1 MILFSLIGFMMLH
14 LLIRAM
20 EETFHSKSL
29 IVLIEFIECPVPNI
43 TFLLDIDVSEG
54 FARKINDKK
63 DRIESSGNT
72 FFENVRKGY
81 LELSK
86 NNERIKLLDAKK
98 QIGDLHQE
106 IVSLVEKYL

>member
-1 MILFSLIGFMMLH
+1 MVIAVFHERIFSVADTTNAGINIL
-14 LLIRAM
+14 
-20 EETFHSKSL
+20 T
-29 IVLIEFIECPVPNI
+29 
-43 TFLLDIDVSEG
+43 
-54 FARKINDKK
+54 RKVDDKK

-106 IVSLVEKYL
+106 IVILVEKYL